1 MKGWRMLLR
10 WGLFILRGLVG
21 VPLMCLGALMF
32 LLVVATMTISFIM
45 GSYLAIRDGFPNP
58 LQIFVKL
65 GEASYDW
72 FSPAVL
78 RMGAYALLGGLGAL
92 IVPKSWPWQN

>member
-32 LLVVATMTISFIM
+32 FLVVATATISMIM
-45 GSYLAIRDGFPNP
+45 GAYFAVRDGFPNP
-58 LQIFVKL
+58 LQIFMKL
-65 GEASYDW
+65 GESSYDW
-72 FSPAVL
+72 FSPSVL
-78 RMGAYALLGGLGAL
+78 RMVAYAVLGGIGAM
-92 IVPKSWPWQN
+92 IAPKSWPWQD